1 VDFTIILINF
11 VYAVTGS
18 FISVL
23 LMLVAYKIFDKI
35 TPFDTPSQLEKG
47 NLAVGVVV
55 AGIFIGL
62 GLTFGLVMGMGLN

>member
-1 VDFTIILINF
+1 MDFTIILINF
-11 VYAVTGS
+11 TYAIIGS
-18 FISVL
+18 F
-23 LMLVAYKIFDKI
+23 VAIFMMVIGYKMFDKI
-35 TPFDTPSQLEKG
+35 TPFDTAKELQSG